1 MKLSDL
7 IDKIKNVKLYKD
19 GEFDYLD
26 FSNSKLNNKVLTF
39 IEDEKYMKNISNS
52 ITCIICKNENAKL
65 LSSKYGIILSKNP
78 RLDFYLIHN
87 FLSLN
92 FIDCKKKDSKTTI
105 GKNCRISDKAIIG
118 EKNVVIGDNSIIEDN
133 AIIKNNVII
142 GNNCIIR
149 SGTIIGGEGFQF
161 NKGEKRFF
169 IEHCGSVTI
178 GDNVE
183 IQYNSCIDRAL
194 FPWDKTK
201 VGDETKIDNLV
212 HVEHAVKIGDNCL
225 IAGNSCIGGSTTIGN
240 NCWIGLS
247 ATISNG
253 LVIGNNCRINIGA
266 VVTKNIDDTHSVTGN
281 FAIEHSKFIELI
293 KKLDGF

>member
-7 IDKIKNVKLYKD
+7 VDKIKDIRLYKD

-26 FSNSKLNNKVLTF
+26 FSNSKLNSKVLTF
-39 IEDEKYMKNISNS
+39 IEDERYIKNISNS

-65 LSSKYGIILSKNP
+65 LSGKYGILLSENP

-92 FIDCKKKDSKTTI
+92 FKESNKKNFKTKI
-105 GKNCRISDKAIIG
+105 GKSCKISNKAIIG
-118 EKNVVIGDNSIIEDN
+118 EKNTIIGNNVIIEDN
-133 AIIKNNVII
+133 TVIKNNVNI

-149 SGTIIGGEGFQF
+149 SGSIIGGEGFQF
-161 NKGEKRFF
+161 NKGKKRFF
-169 IEHCGSVTI
+169 IEHCGGVTI

-194 FPWDKTK
+194 FLWDKTK

-212 HVEHAVKIGDNCL
+212 HVEHAVKIGSNCL

-266 VVTKNIDDTHSVTGN
+266 VVTKNINDNQSVSGN
-281 FAIEHSKFIELI
+281 FAIEHSKFIDFI
-293 KKLDGF
+293 KKIR